1 MGRVHKL
8 LIRSCLRGI
17 LIGWTL
23 LAIGLAFNVLG
34 MREIIWTSS
43 DRILAIFLLMVGFAI
58 TFGNASMGYAMMSIP
73 KAKTKEEI

>member
-17 LIGWTL
+17 LIGWSL
-23 LAIGLAFNVLG
+23 LAIGLVFNIMG

-43 DRILAIFLLMVGFAI
+43 DRVLAVFLLMVGFAI
-58 TFGNASMGYAMMSIP
+58 TFGNSSMGIAIMSMSKK
-73 KAKTKEEI
+73 KAKDDS